1 MAMMNITMT
10 EEQGRIVVAISG
22 DFDNTA
28 SSKAEQKLA
37 PLFERDD
44 CDIVID
50 CSELEYISSSGLRIL
65 LNIYKHTRKNGH
77 RAIIRNLQEDVEEV
91 LRTGGFLQLYEVEG

>member
-10 EEQGRIVVAISG
+10 EEQGRMVVAISG

-44 CDIVID
+44 CDI
-50 CSELEYISSSGLRIL
+50 
-65 LNIYKHTRKNGH
+65 
-77 RAIIRNLQEDVEEV
+77 
-91 LRTGGFLQLYEVEG
+91 

>member
-1 MAMMNITMT
+1 MAMMNITLT
-10 EEQGRIVVAISG
+10 EEQGRMVVAISG

-50 CSELEYISSSGLRIL
+50 CSELEYISSSGLRIM
-65 LNIYKHTRKNGH
+65 LNIYKHTRSNGH
-77 RAIIRNLQEDVEEV
+77 QAILKALNEDLKEV
-91 LRTGGFLQLYEVEG
+91 FQLCGFLQLFKEL